1 MKITLLVVG
10 KLKKNGGFSEMDA
23 FYQKRVKMYSD
34 LNVVELKEKQD
45 MADQTDTIK
54 KSIPEGSFIIA
65 LREEGKKL
73 DSMKFSE
80 QLQKAFERKGH
91 ITFVIGGSYGFDD
104 IGEDLALSIAP
115 WTLPHQLAR
124 INILEQI
131 YRGLSIH
138 KGSNYHHG

>member
-10 KLKKNGGFSEMDA
+10 KLKNNGGFSDMDA
-23 FYQKRVKMYSD
+23 FYQKRVKMYSSLD
-34 LNVVELKEKQD
+34 VIELKEKPD
-45 MADQTDTIK
+45 IKSQTETII
-54 KSIPEGSFIIA
+54 KSIPEGSFVIA

-73 DSMKFSE
+73 DSMKFSK
-80 QLQKAFERKGH
+80 QLQKAFEQKGH
-91 ITFVIGGSYGFDD
+91 ITFVIGGSYGFGD
-104 IGEDLALSIAP
+104 IREDLSLSIAP

-124 INILEQI
+124 VNVLEQI

>member
-23 FYQKRVKMYSD
+23 FYRKRVKMYSD
-34 LNVVELKEKQD
+34 LNVVELKEKQN
-45 MADQTDTIK
+45 MIDQTEIIK
-54 KSIPEGSFIIA
+54 KSLPTGSFVFA
-65 LREEGKKL
+65 LREEGNKL
-73 DSMKFSE
+73 DSMKFSK
-80 QLQKAFERKGH
+80 QLQKAFELKGH
-91 ITFVIGGSYGFDD
+91 ITFVIGGSYGFGD

-124 INILEQI
+124 VNILEQI